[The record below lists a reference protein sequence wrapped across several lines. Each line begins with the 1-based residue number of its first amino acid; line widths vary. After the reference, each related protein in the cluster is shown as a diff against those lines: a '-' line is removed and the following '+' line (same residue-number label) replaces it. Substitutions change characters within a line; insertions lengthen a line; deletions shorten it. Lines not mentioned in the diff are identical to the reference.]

1 MRILALS
8 ILILLAGFISL
19 APRVC
24 ALLYDFEDAGQM
36 DDWEVTDGQGEM
48 EGSAFVLQADGGEG
62 KAFVGST
69 DWTDYTITC
78 KATMVGGNNNYGVI
92 YRYQDNVN
100 YYMNSIKFVDQQATW
115 AARISGNYLQGQAG
129 MRLPFASEMNKQYE
143 LKIEVE
149 GNQFKFY
156 VDGEMVQEFSNDEFD
171 KGAVGLRV
179 YSSHAVFDDFEVNGP
194 GIPKSGGAPVEPKWK
209 LAIAWGNLKSRN

>member
-8 ILILLAGFISL
+8 ILILFAGLISL

-36 DDWEVTDGQGEM
+36 DDWQVTDGQGEM
-48 EGSAFVLQADGGEG
+48 EGGAFVLQAAGGEG
-62 KAFVGST
+62 KAFVGNT

-115 AARISGNYLQGQAG
+115 AARINGNYLQGQAG

-149 GNQFKFY
+149 GNRFKFY
-156 VDGEMVQEFSNDEFD
+156 VDGELVQEFTNDEFE
-171 KGAVGLRV
+171 KGAVGIRV
-179 YSSHAVFDDFEVNGP
+179 YDSQAVFGDFEVNGL
-194 GIPKSGGAPVEPKWK
+194 GILKSGLAVAPTGK
-209 LAIAWGNLKSRN
+209 LAVAWGDIRSQN

>member
-8 ILILLAGFISL
+8 ILILFASLISL

-48 EGSAFVLQADGGEG
+48 EGGAFVLQADGGEG
-62 KAFVGST
+62 KAFTGNI

-149 GNQFKFY
+149 GNQFRFY
-156 VDGEMVQEFSNDEFD
+156 VDGEMVQEFSNDEFG

-179 YSSHAVFDDFEVNGP
+179 YSSQAVFDDFEVNGP
-194 GIPKSGGAPVEPKWK
+194 GIPKSGGASVKPEWK
-209 LAIAWGNLKSRN
+209 LAIAWGDLKSQN